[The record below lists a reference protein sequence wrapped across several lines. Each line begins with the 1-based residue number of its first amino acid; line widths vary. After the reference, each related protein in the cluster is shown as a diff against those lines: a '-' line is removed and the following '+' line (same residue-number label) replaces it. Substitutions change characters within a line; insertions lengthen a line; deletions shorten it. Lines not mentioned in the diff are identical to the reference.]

1 MDFMPCTNMAFY
13 SIFENGQNFYV
24 MFAFNHK
31 IGINYKSVGKGF
43 IERMFLLDWSVIM
56 SVRDCLKKIDVGRP
70 NPL

>member
-1 MDFMPCTNMAFY
+1 
-13 SIFENGQNFYV
+13 